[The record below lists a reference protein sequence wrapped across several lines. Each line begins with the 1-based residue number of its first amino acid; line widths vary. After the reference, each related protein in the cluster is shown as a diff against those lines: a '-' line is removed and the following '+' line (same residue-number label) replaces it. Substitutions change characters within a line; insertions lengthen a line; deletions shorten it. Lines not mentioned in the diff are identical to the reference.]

1 MRPNGGSTM
10 GIGINGVLALAV
22 TLLAGCGGG
31 SSSPIT
37 PPDAPV
43 SCSVADQRSWLQ
55 SYMADQ
61 YYWFDRLGSPNIDAA
76 DMGAYFNSL
85 LYADMDR
92 YSYAQSTADFNQFFY
107 EGSFV
112 GYGYSLVWADAA
124 RTSMKVREVEA
135 NSPVAQAGLKRGDTL
150 VTIDGYV
157 PAQIAAGTPGKVSS
171 AGIPRTFVVRNA
183 ANVTRTFTA
192 SSAVFALTSV
202 PATAVIPQII
212 AGASVPVGYLLY
224 QQFIWG
230 SASEL
235 AAAFNQ
241 FAAAGVKE
249 LVLDLR
255 YNGGGSVSVARDLAS
270 MVGGSS
276 LAGKTFVQE
285 RFNQRHQDYNYT
297 MAFTSSAL
305 PALPLEGLKR
315 VFIITAEGTASASE
329 LVINGLKPF
338 TEVVQIGATTY
349 GKPYGFYPV
358 DACGITYSAV
368 NFESFNADGVGG
380 YNDGITPTCE
390 VDDDLDHQLGDP
402 AEARL
407 AAALTYLK
415 TGACPARATQATAV
429 RATAGLPRSTQR
441 NVFGEVRPIG
451 MRVD

>member
-1 MRPNGGSTM
+1 M
-10 GIGINGVLALAV
+10 ALTVA
-22 TLLAGCGGG
+22 LLVGCGGG
-31 SSSPIT
+31 GSSPSTT
-37 PPDAPV
+37 PAAPL
-43 SCSVADQRSWLQ
+43 SCSTADQRSWLQ
-55 SYMADQ
+55 GYMADQ
-61 YYWFDRLGSPNIDAA
+61 YYWFENVSSPNADAS
-76 DMGAYFNSL
+76 DMYVYFKSM
-85 LYADMDR
+85 LYTPLDR
-92 YSYAQSTADFNQFFY
+92 YSYAQSTAQYNQFFKA
-107 EGSFV
+107 GSFV

-124 RTSMKVREVEA
+124 HTIMKVRQVEP
-135 NSPVAQAGLKRGDTL
+135 NGPVAQAGLKRGDTIVAIDSL
-150 VTIDGYV
+150 SPTQIEAGLLGQVSTAGVTR
-157 PAQIAAGTPGKVSS
+157 A
-171 AGIPRTFVVRNA
+171 FVVRNA
-183 ANVTRTFTA
+183 ANVTRSF
-192 SSAVFALTSV
+192 SATSAEFALVSV
-202 PATAVIPQII
+202 PAKGVLMQTIT
-212 AGASVPVGYLLY
+212 GANAPIGYMQY
-224 QQFIWG
+224 QQFI
-230 SASEL
+230 STSVAEL
-235 AAAFNQ
+235 TTAFNQ
-241 FAAAGVKE
+241 FASAGVKE

-255 YNGGGSVSVARDLAS
+255 YNGGGSVSIARDLAS
-270 MVGGSS
+270 MIGGSG
-276 LAGKTFVQE
+276 LVGRTFVE
-285 RFNQRHQDYNYT
+285 MRFNRLHSDRNTVYPFI
-297 MAFTSSAL
+297 ASGL
-305 PALPLEGLKR
+305 PALPLQGLKR